1 MTAGN
6 LQRSHTPVI
15 DALAT
20 AVVVL
25 DSSLTVAQVNPAAE
39 DLLGISTRRAVGR
52 DWSTLLGPQSELLA
66 LTEKVSDTQ
75 SPLSRSELRLQ
86 TADGK
91 LLVVDCRISR
101 IEDDRFLIEL
111 HDASARL
118 HFNREVALL
127 TQQQVGRDIGRQLA
141 HEIRNP
147 LAGLRGAAQLLQ
159 RAVDDGLATHTQ
171 IIIDEADR
179 LSALVGNML
188 GPQQPSRRDALNV
201 HEPLQHVTGLLRGE
215 APSGIAI
222 VEDYDPSLPRLSLDR
237 DQVIQVLLNLGRNA
251 LQAMGESGQLTL
263 RTRAENGL
271 VLRGIRHRLVAR
283 IDFEDTGS
291 GVPEALRE
299 SLFYPLVTSRS
310 DGTGL
315 GLALAQELVGRH
327 DGLIR
332 LQQAAAPTIFS
343 VYLPG
348 NGND

>member
-1 MTAGN
+1 
-6 LQRSHTPVI
+6 
-15 DALAT
+15 
-20 AVVVL
+20 
-25 DSSLTVAQVNPAAE
+25 
-39 DLLGISTRRAVGR
+39 
-52 DWSTLLGPQSELLA
+52 
-66 LTEKVSDTQ
+66 
-75 SPLSRSELRLQ
+75 
-86 TADGK
+86 
-91 LLVVDCRISR
+91 
-101 IEDDRFLIEL
+101 
-111 HDASARL
+111 
-118 HFNREVALL
+118 
-127 TQQQVGRDIGRQLA
+127 
-141 HEIRNP
+141 
-147 LAGLRGAAQLLQ
+147 
-159 RAVDDGLATHTQ
+159 
-171 IIIDEADR
+171 
-179 LSALVGNML
+179 
-188 GPQQPSRRDALNV
+188 
-201 HEPLQHVTGLLRGE
+201 PLQHVTGLLRGE